1 MHSTSDAQILC
12 TCSTDARKRVRM
24 RPGPHWFRQ
33 HCCASFQNSVYISII
48 FSSRA
53 PIIFSSRAPV
63 DVVLPIPPPRM
74 CPTAAMTRPDPFGPP
89 EEIQVAGP
97 GGKRWTAPSGSWF
110 KNGATR
116 RRRERLAPAEE
127 MPQSRSFHGF
137 SYHGRKGTSID
148 EIMADQAT
156 TSSDPGKSVRF
167 SKVEVRQYSL
177 VLGGSG
183 AAYRGGPQVAL
194 GPEVLSSTSF
204 DLHEYETTKDARRPL
219 GDMFV
224 SSKKRTDMLLN
235 SGYSLRAV
243 FQSQKAEADE
253 LRKKKRR
260 FPSLR
265 KMLGRKKRRFQ

>member
-1 MHSTSDAQILC
+1 M
-12 TCSTDARKRVRM
+12 
-24 RPGPHWFRQ
+24 
-33 HCCASFQNSVYISII
+33 
-48 FSSRA
+48 
-53 PIIFSSRAPV
+53 
-63 DVVLPIPPPRM
+63 
-74 CPTAAMTRPDPFGPP
+74 
-89 EEIQVAGP
+89 AGP

-148 EIMADQAT
+148 EVMAEQAT

-177 VLGGSG
+177 VLNGSG

-235 SGYSLRAV
+235 SGYTLRAV